1 LLIVPIHPPDTCQ
14 TAERPSHLLSI

>member
-1 LLIVPIHPPDTCQ
+1 LLIVLIHPPDTCQ